1 MNKYN
6 YLIFGIYYTILSL
19 QAHAQQAEFVHSER
33 VEFVCTKLEKETG
46 FEFKVIASYPSDSL
60 SYEIQDKTYPTSRNE
75 TIKYKSFYM
84 TRSPDSKKGIIRFV
98 NEYLNKCRQDKYNYL
113 QINVKGSEN
122 KQNNHEFLLL
132 NAAQGIQG
140 IATSEKEYGINIVK
154 NKPTFYF
161 ESSKYLKYSK
171 YFNSAMI
178 TQIKTNNTTQIDFLY
193 YKSPHDSVYQYEIT
207 TGKPL
212 LLDYRINGM
221 DYKFYN
227 LGFVNFEKD
236 EFGNDRLYRQFYHYV
251 EEF

>member
-1 MNKYN
+1 MYKYN
-6 YLIFGIYYTILSL
+6 YLTFGIYFTILSL
-19 QAHAQQAEFVHSER
+19 QAHAQQEELNYFKQ
-33 VEFVCTKLEKETG
+33 VEFVCTKLEKENG

-60 SYEIQDKTYPTSRNE
+60 SYEIQDKIYPINHNE
-75 TIKYKSFYM
+75 FINYKLFYM
-84 TRSPDSKKGIIRFV
+84 TRSPDPKKGIIKFS
-98 NEYLNKCRQDKYNYL
+98 NEYLNKCRQDKYHYL
-113 QINVKGSEN
+113 QVNVKSSLN
-122 KQNNHEFLLL
+122 KQDNYDFLLL
-132 NAAQGIQG
+132 NAAQEIQG

-171 YFNSAMI
+171 YFNSGMV
-178 TQIKTNNTTQIDFLY
+178 TQIKTDNTTQIDFLY

-236 EFGNDRLYRQFYHYV
+236 EFGNDRLYRQFYHYG

>member
-1 MNKYN
+1 MYKYN
-6 YLIFGIYYTILSL
+6 YLTFGIYFTILSL
-19 QAHAQQAEFVHSER
+19 QAHAQQEELNYFKQ
-33 VEFVCTKLEKETG
+33 VEFVCTKLEKENG
-46 FEFKVIASYPSDSL
+46 FEFKVIASYPSD
-60 SYEIQDKTYPTSRNE
+60 
-75 TIKYKSFYM
+75 
-84 TRSPDSKKGIIRFV
+84 
-98 NEYLNKCRQDKYNYL
+98 
-113 QINVKGSEN
+113 
-122 KQNNHEFLLL
+122 FLLL
-132 NAAQGIQG
+132 NAAQEIQG

-171 YFNSAMI
+171 YFNSGMV
-178 TQIKTNNTTQIDFLY
+178 TQIKTDNTTQIDFLY